1 MNSEKHRSQSKITL
15 RSVII
20 GILLI
25 PVACFWVSNSE
36 MLTGVT
42 EITST
47 ALLIGAIF
55 FLLILISLNFIIQR
69 FIPRLA
75 FTSSELLVIYIMVV
89 MAMAINGIG
98 MFGFLT
104 PALLNPFWYATQEN
118 EWSEFHPHIPSWF
131 AVQDSK
137 AIKHFYE
144 GDSSFL
150 KYMNPWLTPFLTWT
164 AFALV
169 LLFMMLCLSAI
180 LRRRWMEQ
188 ERLAFPIAAFPIEMT
203 IRGGSISSFFKKKLL
218 WIGFTVPAVLQSI
231 NTLHF
236 MYPSVPYIQF
246 IKAFDI
252 GQFITDR
259 PWNAV
264 GYFAVSF
271 YPTVIGLTY
280 LFPIDVS
287 FSCAFFYLVQ
297 KAELILASAMGL
309 RGGGGVLS
317 RFPSVGLEGAGA
329 WIALGLVSLWIAR
342 KHLKDVLSK
351 SFIPGRS
358 HIDDS
363 NEPMPY
369 RWAVLGLAA
378 GMLFMIY
385 FTYMAGAS
393 LYLPFILFGIFFVYM
408 ITLSRIR
415 AQTGGIWNFG
425 PSNPPDMV
433 VTFLGTRTLGH
444 SNLTVLAYLMWFN
457 LDYRCAVMPHQLE
470 GFKIGREAKLNL
482 RRLCCVILIALF
494 LGTIVSYFNV
504 LRIYYLNGAD
514 TPRINPWRVN
524 MGKIPYIKLRNWL
537 TYPQPPDY
545 AGIVY
550 VIGGAAMVSFL
561 SFMSTRYVWWI
572 LHPVGYA
579 YASTFGN
586 MFLLWSGMLTCS
598 IVKWIILRFGGVKA
612 YRRWLPFFIGLLL
625 GDYVIASIWSI
636 IGTITGLPMYRV
648 FPN

>member
-1 MNSEKHRSQSKITL
+1 MSSEKRKSQSEITL

-55 FLLILISLNFIIQR
+55 FLLVLIFLNFVIQK
-69 FIPRLA
+69 FAPKFA

-89 MAMAINGIG
+89 LAMAINGIG

-131 AVQDSK
+131 TPQDSK
-137 AIKHFYE
+137 AVKYFYE

-150 KYMNPWLTPFLTWT
+150 KYISSWLTPFITWT
-164 AFALV
+164 AFVLV
-169 LLFMMLCLSAI
+169 LLLMMLCLSVI

-203 IRGGSISSFFKKKLL
+203 IRGGSISSFFRKKLL
-218 WIGFTVPAVLQSI
+218 WIGFAIPAVLQSI

-236 MYPSVPYIQF
+236 MRPSVPYIQF

-264 GYFAVSF
+264 GYFAVSL

-280 LFPIDVS
+280 LFPVDVS
-287 FSCAFFYLVQ
+287 FSCGFFYLVR
-297 KAELILASAMGL
+297 KLELILASTLGL

-329 WIALGLVSLWIAR
+329 WIALGFASLWMAR
-342 KHLKDVLSK
+342 RHLKQVFIK
-351 SFIPGRS
+351 AFIPGKS
-358 HIDDS
+358 HVDDS
-363 NEPMPY
+363 SEPIPY
-369 RWAVLGLAA
+369 RWAVFGLIG

-385 FTYMAGAS
+385 FTYMTGAS
-393 LYLPFILFGIFFVYM
+393 IYLPFILFGIFFIYM
-408 ITLSRIR
+408 IALTRIR

-425 PSNPPDMV
+425 PTNPPDMV
-433 VTFLGTRTLGH
+433 VTFLGTRRLGPT
-444 SNLTVLAYLMWFN
+444 NLTILAYLMWFN
-457 LDYRCAVMPHQLE
+457 LDYRCAVMPHQME
-470 GFKIGREAKLNL
+470 GFKIGKEANLNL
-482 RRLCCVILIALF
+482 RRLCYVMLIALF
-494 LGTIVSYFNV
+494 IGIIASYLNV

-524 MGKIPYIKLRNWL
+524 MGKIPYLKLHNWL
-537 TYPQPPDY
+537 SYPQSPDLS
-545 AGIVY
+545 GIVY
-550 VIGGAAMVSFL
+550 VIGGAVMVMFL
-561 SFMSTRYVWWI
+561 TFMSTRYVWWI
-572 LHPVGYA
+572 FHPVGYA
-579 YASTFGN
+579 YANTFGN
-586 MFLLWSGMLTCS
+586 MFLLWSGMLACS
-598 IVKWIILRFGGVKA
+598 IVKWIILRFGGVRK
-612 YRRWLPFFIGLLL
+612 YRQWLPFFIGLLL

-636 IGTITGLPMYRV
+636 IGTVTGVPMYRV